1 MNPKNCILILDN
13 RLREIMKKNWLIIVL
28 LGLMVFTACSKVDT
42 PNVPTEEGP
51 TQEEL
56 DKEAYEKL
64 VEERRLLEETRKTEL
79 GEFYVPLPAIDQENE
94 LVTVEAKALY
104 VTSNVAGFPFN
115 LDDIEYYKNYILA
128 LKNGESFDESRLD
141 QVNKLEKILGIA
153 EATEINALV
162 IDVKNDEGL
171 VAWKSDVEIVNRV
184 GSNWN
189 TPMKDFDT
197 LMNYLKEKEIYTIAR
212 IVAFKDPFFAK
223 NNPDHAI
230 QLSSGGVYL
239 DRSGFAW
246 VNPFDQYVWDY
257 VISVSQEAAL
267 RGFDEIQY
275 DYVRFPDN
283 AKYYNP
289 ITYFP
294 GRNDRDKDEAIRDFL
309 LYAREKLD
317 PYNVHV
323 SADVFGVVT
332 HSWDDKPEDI
342 GQTWRMIAN
351 STEYICPMIYPS
363 HYGSGFYGFNVPDQ
377 YPYEVVRTALLE
389 ALERNAAQRNPAII
403 RSWYQG
409 FTATWVK
416 GYIPYEE
423 DAIGKQIAAG
433 VELGLNEYII
443 WNASNTYYPLSFFY
457 EDKINSNVRVEGE
470 DILERT
476 PEEAL
481 KRYLDA
487 QLFKRYSHQYLLTPM
502 DDRAE
507 DYDEF
512 SSAIIK
518 SEFVLKNYEIL
529 SVNKNEDNTYT
540 AQVNAKYSSKEGTA
554 TLENASYTI
563 ILEKDV
569 YKIKP
574 VELNWSQE

>member
-1 MNPKNCILILDN
+1 MNLKNCILILDN

-230 QLSSGGVYL
+230 QLNSGGVYL

-363 HYGSGFYGFNVPDQ
+363 HYGYGFYGFNVPDQ

-512 SSAIIK
+512 SSAIIE

-529 SVNKNEDNTYT
+529 SVNKNEDSTYT

>member
-1 MNPKNCILILDN
+1 
-13 RLREIMKKNWLIIVL
+13 MKKNWLIIVL

-171 VAWKSDVEIVNRV
+171 VAWKSDIEIVNRV

-230 QLSSGGVYL
+230 QLNSGGVYL

-512 SSAIIK
+512 SSAIIE

>member
-1 MNPKNCILILDN
+1 MNLKNCILILDN

-197 LMNYLKEKEIYTIAR
+197 LMSYLKEKEIYTIAR

-230 QLSSGGVYL
+230 QLNSGGVYL

-289 ITYFP
+289 ITHFP

-363 HYGSGFYGFNVPDQ
+363 HYGSGFYGFKVPDQ

-476 PEEAL
+476 PEETL

-512 SSAIIK
+512 SSAIIE

>member
-1 MNPKNCILILDN
+1 MNLKNCILILDN

-141 QVNKLEKILGIA
+141 QVNKLEKILGIV

-363 HYGSGFYGFNVPDQ
+363 HYGYGFYGFNVPDQ

-476 PEEAL
+476 PEDAL

-512 SSAIIK
+512 SSAIME

>member
-1 MNPKNCILILDN
+1 
-13 RLREIMKKNWLIIVL
+13 MKKYLLINLIIL
-28 LGLMVFTACSKVDT
+28 SILFSACTKQEPET
-42 PNVPTEEGP
+42 PIEEGP
-51 TQEEL
+51 TQEEIDAQEL
-56 DKEAYEKL
+56 AQKI
-64 VEERRLLEETRKTEL
+64 EERRVVEEQRKLDL
-79 GEFYVPLPAIDQENE
+79 GEFYVPLPSLTEPND

-104 VTSNVAGFPFN
+104 VTSNVAGFEFN

-128 LKNGESFDESRLD
+128 LSGTSGQSVDESRLD

-171 VAWKSDVEIVNRV
+171 VAWNSDIEIVNSV

-189 TPMKDFDT
+189 SPLKNFDN
-197 LMNYLKEKEIYTIAR
+197 LMTYLNEREIYTIAR
-212 IVAFKDPFFAK
+212 IVAFKDPYFAK

-230 QLSSGGVYL
+230 QLTAGGVYK
-239 DRSGFAW
+239 DKSGFAW
-246 VNPFDQYVWDY
+246 VNPFDEYIWKYV
-257 VISVSQEAAL
+257 VSVSQEAAL

-283 AKYYNP
+283 AGHYNP

-294 GRNDRDKDEAIRDFL
+294 GRNDRDKDEAIKDFL
-309 LYAREKLD
+309 LFAREALE

-342 GQTWRMIAN
+342 GQTWRLIAN

-363 HYGSGFYGFNVPDQ
+363 HYGSGFYGYAVPDQ
-377 YPYEVVRTALLE
+377 YPYEIVRTALLE
-389 ALERNAAQRNPAII
+389 ALERNAAQKDPAII

-416 GYIPYEE
+416 GNILYEE
-423 DAIGKQIAAG
+423 DAIGKQLAAG

-457 EDKINSNVRVEGE
+457 EDKINKNVRVEGE

-487 QLFKRYSHQYLLTPM
+487 QIFKRYSHQYLLTPI
-502 DDRAE
+502 DKRSE
-507 DYDEF
+507 DYDVF
-512 SSAIIK
+512 SESIK
-518 SEFVLKNYEIL
+518 STEFVLKNYEIL
-529 SVNKNEDNTYT
+529 SINKNEDNTYT
-540 AQVNAKYSSKEGTA
+540 ALLNANYSSTQGKA
-554 TLENASYTI
+554 TLENASFTI

-569 YKIKP
+569 YKVIQA
-574 VELNWSQE
+574 ELNWIVE

>member
-1 MNPKNCILILDN
+1 
-13 RLREIMKKNWLIIVL
+13 MKKNWLIIIL
-28 LGLMVFTACSKVDT
+28 LGFIVLTACSKVDN
-42 PNVPTEEGP
+42 PVEEGP

-56 DKEAYEKL
+56 DQEAYEKM

-171 VAWKSDVEIVNRV
+171 VAWKSDIEIVNRV

-230 QLSSGGVYL
+230 QLNSGGIYL

-512 SSAIIK
+512 SSAIME

>member
-1 MNPKNCILILDN
+1 MNLKNCILILDN

-28 LGLMVFTACSKVDT
+28 LGLMVFTACSKVDN
-42 PNVPTEEGP
+42 PDNPVEEGP

-171 VAWKSDVEIVNRV
+171 VAWKSDIEIVNRV

-230 QLSSGGVYL
+230 QLNSGGIYL

-294 GRNDRDKDEAIRDFL
+294 GRNDRDKDQAIQDFL

-512 SSAIIK
+512 SSAIME